1 MQSSGI
7 SLLTLLGAFIVVL
20 GIAAVVYFWR
30 GK

>member
-1 MQSSGI
+1 MQFPGI
-7 SLLTLLGAFIVVL
+7 SLLTVLGAFIVLL